1 MEKLRIKELFIMACA
16 LHDYRNLTREIIPRS
31 SSRYI
36 KGKGIGYYLCNEA
49 STREL
54 QAECGDPVR
63 QVSNQPPPPPSCNT
77 VDGSEWGRGGVSVG
91 GSQPREGS
99 TWKRAQI
106 EL

>member
-16 LHDYRNLTREIIPRS
+16 LHDYRNLTREIIPRI

-63 QVSNQPPPPPSCNT
+63 QVSNQHPPPTAVTRWIDQSGEGGGAECWRQPT
-77 VDGSEWGRGGVSVG
+77 QGRLHME
-91 GSQPREGS
+91 EGS
-99 TWKRAQI
+99 D
-106 EL
+106 

>member
-1 MEKLRIKELFIMACA
+1 MPY
-16 LHDYRNLTREIIPRS
+16 DYRNLTREIIPRS

-36 KGKGIGYYLCNEA
+36 KGKGIGYYQLCNEA

-54 QAECGDPVR
+54 QAEDGDPVR
-63 QVSNQPPPPPSCNT
+63 QVSNQHPQLSH
-77 VDGSEWGRGGVSVG
+77 GGWIRVGKGGGLSVG